1 MIGAVT
7 MTVTIDAR
15 TLAGTALGNP
25 LILQYKDQMDFHA
38 LHQPNSGAL
47 LELYWICS
55 EVDKCETDIRD
66 KLELRPLKK
75 IGH

>member
-1 MIGAVT
+1 MIGI
-7 MTVTIDAR
+7 VTIDAKI
-15 TLAGTALGNP
+15 LAMVPALGNP

-55 EVDKCETDIRD
+55 EVDKM
-66 KLELRPLKK
+66 
-75 IGH
+75 